1 MKRELQRRV
10 KERMMMSRG
19 KNYTR
24 LTMATVPI

>member
-1 MKRELQRRV
+1 RG

>member
-1 MKRELQRRV
+1 RV

-24 LTMATVPI
+24 LAMATVPI

>member
-1 MKRELQRRV
+1 
-10 KERMMMSRG
+10 RMMMSRG

>member
-1 MKRELQRRV
+1 V

-24 LTMATVPI
+24 LAMATVPI

>member
-1 MKRELQRRV
+1 V

>member
-1 MKRELQRRV
+1 LQRRV

-24 LTMATVPI
+24 LAMATVPI

>member
-1 MKRELQRRV
+1 RRV

-24 LTMATVPI
+24 LAMATVPI

>member
-1 MKRELQRRV
+1 
-10 KERMMMSRG
+10 ERMMMSRG

>member
-1 MKRELQRRV
+1 

>member
-1 MKRELQRRV
+1 QRRV

>member
-1 MKRELQRRV
+1 RV

>member
-1 MKRELQRRV
+1 RRV